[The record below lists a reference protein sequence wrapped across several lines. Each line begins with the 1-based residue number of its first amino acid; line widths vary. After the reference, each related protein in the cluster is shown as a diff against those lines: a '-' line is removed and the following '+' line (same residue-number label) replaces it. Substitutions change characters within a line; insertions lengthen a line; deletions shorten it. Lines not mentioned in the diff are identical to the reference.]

1 MPPTQLDRTN
11 LPPVPNSRRVL
22 RLTHVAAALLAVP
35 GFLPALAHAQLT
47 GVAAQPTR
55 LDAPWGLRV
64 APQLEEHALPS
75 GASPAVFGLGEV
87 ASGTADRDA
96 SLEGSAELRRY
107 TSVIKADSIHY
118 DVDTDLVDAFG
129 NVHIVNNGNAF
140 AGPDAHLKVGA
151 SEGYITRPKYHFNLT
166 GGSGA
171 AERIDIIDDARSV
184 VHRGTYTGCPCD
196 SDPAWYVRATQFD
209 IDTDA
214 NLGVAHNGVL
224 FFQRV
229 PIFASPWLSFP
240 LSGGRQSGL
249 LPPTGTM
256 SSTTGF
262 EMSLP
267 YYFNLAPNYD
277 LTLTP
282 RIMSRRGVL
291 IAPSFRYLS
300 PTYSG
305 NLTVEYLP
313 YDRITHTKRY
323 AVFFNHSQNFGNGF
337 GGYIY
342 YNRVSD
348 KTYPE
353 DLASG
358 NSFLL
363 GMQML
368 YQQEIGLT
376 YNSGPWAALLREQ
389 HWQTLPP
396 STAPYGREPQLNVK
410 YSRYNVGGLDFGA
423 EVDATRFSITTADAT
438 EGTRF
443 VFNPYVSYPIL
454 RPGYFF
460 TPKVQWHFTS
470 YDLSTIGADA
480 PGSQPKRFNVSV
492 PTLSLDSGLVFDRSL
507 RLFGQDYIQTL
518 EPRLYYVYTPYRN
531 QQFAPLFD
539 TAEADF
545 GLAEIFTANSF
556 VGNDRVADAN
566 RLTAA
571 LTSRFIDAA
580 SGDERARFVIA
591 QQYYFRNQRV
601 TFTPSQPVSQAAHS
615 DVIIGSSFK
624 LGDGFATEQAFQ
636 YNQNN
641 NQLVR
646 TNLGFSWSPAER
658 RVLNAAY
665 RYTRSNT
672 TLSYEPINQL
682 VISAQ
687 WPLARRLYGVGR
699 VNYDLVRHRLVDAL
713 AGFEY
718 DAQCWSFG
726 IGLQKYA
733 NGVNSS
739 NQPSTGTRMLAQL
752 QLKGFATID
761 NGLGPQF
768 RASVPGYQ
776 PVPPLPAPQAR
787 FTHYQ

>member
-1 MPPTQLDRTN
+1 MPPTQLDRPN
-11 LPPVPNSRRVL
+11 LPSAPDSRRAP
-22 RLTHVAAALLAVP
+22 RLKHVAAALLAVP
-35 GFLPALAHAQLT
+35 GFLPTFSHAQLT
-47 GVAAQPTR
+47 GQAAQPAQ
-55 LDAPWGLRV
+55 LDARWGLRI
-64 APQLEEHALPS
+64 APQLQEHALPS
-75 GASPAVFGLGEV
+75 DAAPAVFGLGEI
-87 ASGTADRDA
+87 ATGTSERDA
-96 SLEGSAELRRY
+96 SLDGSAQLRRY
-107 TSVIKADSIHY
+107 TAIVKADSIHY
-118 DVDTDLVDAFG
+118 DVDTDMADAFG
-129 NVHIVNNGNAF
+129 NVHIVSNGNAF

-151 SEGYITRPKYHFNLT
+151 SEGYIMRPKYRFNLT

-171 AERIDIIDDARSV
+171 AERIDMIDDARSIV
-184 VHRGTYTGCPCD
+184 YRGTYTGCQCE

-209 IDTDA
+209 MDTDA
-214 NLGVAHNGVL
+214 NLGVARNGVV
-224 FFQRV
+224 FFQGV

-240 LSGGRQSGL
+240 LTGGRQSGF
-249 LPPTGTM
+249 LPPTGSI

-282 RIMSRRGVL
+282 RIMSQRGVL
-291 IAPSFRYLS
+291 ISPSLRYLS
-300 PTYSG
+300 AAYSG
-305 NLTVEYLP
+305 SLTVEYLP
-313 YDRITHTKRY
+313 YDRITHAKRY
-323 AVFFNHSQNFGNGF
+323 AVFFTHNQNFGNGF

-363 GMQML
+363 GTQML
-368 YQQEIGLT
+368 YQQEAGLT
-376 YNSGPWAALLREQ
+376 YNRGPWTVLLREQ

-396 STAPYGREPQLNVK
+396 SAPPYGREPQLNVK
-410 YSRYNVGGLDFGA
+410 YDRYNVAGLDFGA
-423 EVDATRFSITTADAT
+423 EVDATRFSLTTADAT
-438 EGTRF
+438 EGARL
-443 VFNPYVSYPIL
+443 VFNPYVAYPIL

-460 TPKVQWHFTS
+460 TPKVQWHFAS
-470 YDLSTIGADA
+470 YDLSTIGSTEPD
-480 PGSQPKRFNVSV
+480 GQPKRFNASV
-492 PTLSLDSGLVFDRSL
+492 PTLSIDAGLLFDRSIQ
-507 RLFGQDYIQTL
+507 LFGQHYIQTL

-545 GLAEIFTANSF
+545 GLAEIFTENSF

-571 LTSRFIDAA
+571 LTSRFINAA
-580 SGDERARFVIA
+580 SGDERARFIIA
-591 QQYYFRNQRV
+591 QQYYLRNQRV
-601 TFTPSQPVSQAAHS
+601 TFTPSQPASQAAHS

-624 LGDGFATEQAFQ
+624 LGDTFATEQAFQ

-646 TNLGFSWSPAER
+646 TSLGFSWSPAER
-658 RVLNAAY
+658 SVLNAAY

-672 TLSYEPINQL
+672 TLSYEPINQF

-687 WPLARRLYGVGR
+687 WPLARHLYGVGR

-718 DAQCWSFG
+718 DAHCWSFG
-726 IGLQKYA
+726 IGFQKYA
-733 NGVNSS
+733 NGVNSL
-739 NQPSTGTRMLAQL
+739 NQPSTGTRVLAQL

-768 RASVPGYQ
+768 RTSVPGYQ
-776 PVPPLPAPQAR
+776 PVPPLPAPQSR
-787 FTHYQ
+787 FSDYQ